1 MFLCDSNIISVRLSP
16 KLDIC
21 IDFSLNILCSE
32 VKLQRNEV
40 PSYWNEGDQLLN
52 VQVEISGEW
61 CPSGVCTRTTTVFL
75 NSDMGRGTR
84 LTLSRLP
91 EDTKL
96 NSAVNMPE
104 GWDAMQRDVEKHKK
118 WACGN
123 IIGFKKAKS
132 KVLHLGQDQ
141 PQYPCRPENDG
152 IEGSL
157 SYLGVLVC
165 EKFNMSRQHVL
176 PAQKAN
182 LILGCIKQNM
192 AHRLRE
198 LILSFFSAHL
208 RLKLEYWIW
217 LWIKQNMAH
226 RFRELILS
234 FFSAHLRLR
243 LEYWIWLWSPHH
255 RKALDLMEWVQR
267 RTMKMI
273 GGMEYHSYD
282 KRLRELELFSQENRR
297 LWGTSL

>member
-1 MFLCDSNIISVRLSP
+1 
-16 KLDIC
+16 
-21 IDFSLNILCSE
+21 
-32 VKLQRNEV
+32 
-40 PSYWNEGDQLLN
+40 
-52 VQVEISGEW
+52 
-61 CPSGVCTRTTTVFL
+61 
-75 NSDMGRGTR
+75 MGRGTR
-84 LTLSRLP
+84 RTLSRLA

-141 PQYPCRPENDG
+141 PQYPCRPDNDG

-217 LWIKQNMAH
+217 LW
-226 RFRELILS
+226 
-234 FFSAHLRLR
+234 
-243 LEYWIWLWSPHH
+243 SPHH

-273 GGMEYHSYD
+273 GGMEYLSYD

-297 LWGTSL
+297 LWENSLSSFRI